1 MKITILG
8 TSSGGPFHGR
18 HYTSQF
24 VQVGKHSFL
33 IDCGEGTQMQVFKY
47 KIKADRCNQLFISH
61 MHGDHVFGLMGLITN
76 WSLKRRTDPLQLFSP
91 PGLQELIETTMRVC
105 GVRLTYTLEFHAVD
119 ATVSAKVFE
128 NNAVEVWTIPL
139 NHRTPTSGW
148 LFREKP
154 KPRNIRAEMLQEYG
168 IAGDYAQIKA
178 IKAGAD
184 LVLPD
189 GRTIPN
195 SELTFDSLPLSYAF
209 CSDTTPSE
217 QVAELVRGVDLLYHE
232 ATFTDENIAEA
243 AFTRHSTARQAAE
256 IAKKAAVKRMI
267 IGHFS
272 GRYADAEQHLKEAR
286 EVFPNTE
293 LAEEGFCWDAGKSEA
308 PEDLSDLKA
317 SQLQSTTNKIM
328 EPSNLIRTSK
338 FLSQIL
344 RHRPDKIGLKLDEN
358 GWADV
363 AELLEKSAP
372 KGMYISREFLQTV
385 VENNDKK
392 RFALSHDGLRIR
404 ASQGHSINIDLGLEA
419 QAPPETLFHGTA
431 LSAIKDIER
440 VGLLPMRRQHVHL
453 SLDIKTAKK
462 VGGRHG
468 KATVLIIKSGDMA
481 RAGHKFYLS
490 DNGVW
495 LTEVVPVEYIGFE

>member
-1 MKITILG
+1 MKVTILG

-24 VQVGKHSFL
+24 VQVGKHCFL
-33 IDCGEGTQMQVFKY
+33 VDCGEGTQMQVFKY

-91 PGLQELIETTMRVC
+91 PGLQELIETTIRVC
-105 GVRLTYTLEFHAVD
+105 GVRLTYPLEFHEVD
-119 ATVSAKVFE
+119 TIVSAKIFE

-139 NHRTPTSGW
+139 NHRAPTSGW

-154 KPRNIRAEMLQEYG
+154 KPRNIRPEMLEQYG
-168 IAGDYAQIKA
+168 ITKDYGQIKA

-189 GRTIPN
+189 GRTISN
-195 SELTFDSLPLSYAF
+195 NELTQESMPLSYAF
-209 CSDTTPSE
+209 CSDTTPSAE
-217 QVAELVRGVDLLYHE
+217 VAEVVRGVDLLYHE
-232 ATFTDENIAEA
+232 ATFTEENIAEA
-243 AFTRHSTARQAAE
+243 AFTCHSTARQAAT
-256 IAKKAAVKRMI
+256 IAQKAGVKRMI

-272 GRYADAEQHLKEAR
+272 GRYADADQHLKEAR

-293 LAEEGFCWDAGKSEA
+293 LAAEGFCWDAGKADA
-308 PEDLSDLKA
+308 PKNLSDLKA
-317 SQLQSTTNKIM
+317 PQLQGTTNKIM
-328 EPSNLIRTSK
+328 EPPTLIRTSK

-344 RHRPDKIGLKLDEN
+344 RHRPEKIGLKLDAN

-363 AELLEKSAP
+363 DILLEKSAA
-372 KGMYISREFLQTV
+372 KGMDISREFLQTV

-392 RFALSHDGLRIR
+392 RFALSADGLRIR
-404 ASQGHSINIDLGLEA
+404 ASQGHSVNIDLGLEA
-419 QAPPETLFHGTA
+419 QTPPETLFHGTA
-431 LSAIKDIER
+431 LPAIKDIER
-440 VGLLPMRRQHVHL
+440 VGILPMRRQYVHL
-453 SLDIKTAKK
+453 SLDTKTAKK

-468 KATVLIIKSGDMA
+468 KAIVLVIKSGDMA

-495 LTEVVPVEYIGFE
+495 LTDTVPVDYIDL